1 MNFRRIEWIFF
12 LAFIVLD
19 IFLIFTYFQ
28 QNWSVVSIKNSNQG
42 VNETIMKSIRN
53 DQIEINPIL
62 SNRASEGYYLA
73 SPNSDD
79 LKNKAD
85 TDLRYVTWTYND
97 HKLTGN
103 FTTLIKIND
112 SDNPQKT
119 LNSVVDD
126 ASLIIHGKD
135 YAYSKELSSKNT
147 IVYTQIVHG
156 KPIYTPE
163 GQLRFTV
170 KGGYVVGYT
179 QRHLAK
185 IHQLREVKKTI
196 SQRRAVILLYQ
207 YNKIPANSTVKWV
220 KLGYTKLLIANNNTI
235 LIPTWNVK
243 IKSDTSGIVQY
254 RRLNAFTGAIMD
266 D

>member
-42 VNETIMKSIRN
+42 ANETIMKSIRN

-85 TDLRYVTWTYND
+85 TDLHYVTWTYND

-147 IVYTQIVHG
+147 IVYTQMVHG

-220 KLGYTKLLIANNNTI
+220 KLGYTKLLTANNNTI

>member
-42 VNETIMKSIRN
+42 ANETIMKSIRN

-97 HKLTGN
+97 HKLTGD
-103 FTTLIKIND
+103 FTTLIKIMI
-112 SDNPQKT
+112 
-119 LNSVVDD
+119 
-126 ASLIIHGKD
+126 AIIH
-135 YAYSKELSSKNT
+135 
-147 IVYTQIVHG
+147 
-156 KPIYTPE
+156 
-163 GQLRFTV
+163 
-170 KGGYVVGYT
+170 
-179 QRHLAK
+179 
-185 IHQLREVKKTI
+185 KK
-196 SQRRAVILLYQ
+196 L
-207 YNKIPANSTVKWV
+207 
-220 KLGYTKLLIANNNTI
+220 
-235 LIPTWNVK
+235 
-243 IKSDTSGIVQY
+243 
-254 RRLNAFTGAIMD
+254 
-266 D
+266 

>member
-42 VNETIMKSIRN
+42 ANETIMKSIRN

-85 TDLRYVTWTYND
+85 TDLRYVTWTSND

-147 IVYTQIVHG
+147 IVYTQMVHG

-220 KLGYTKLLIANNNTI
+220 KLGYTKLLTANNNTI

>member
-1 MNFRRIEWIFF
+1 M
-12 LAFIVLD
+12 
-19 IFLIFTYFQ
+19 Q
-28 QNWSVVSIKNSNQG
+28 
-42 VNETIMKSIRN
+42 
-53 DQIEINPIL
+53 
-62 SNRASEGYYLA
+62 
-73 SPNSDD
+73 
-79 LKNKAD
+79 NKAD

-147 IVYTQIVHG
+147 IVYTQMVHG

-207 YNKIPANSTVKWV
+207 YNKIPANSTVEWV